1 MKSYH
6 GTYARQTCRACK
18 RDRGTVYIVYEGRH
32 LCLQCAG
39 CWTQL
44 AKEAK
49 DKRND
54 K

>member
-1 MKSYH
+1 MYTGH
-6 GTYARQTCRACK
+6 YARQTCRACK

-32 LCLQCAG
+32 LCVECAG

-44 AKEAK
+44 CREAKER
-49 DKRND
+49 KRND